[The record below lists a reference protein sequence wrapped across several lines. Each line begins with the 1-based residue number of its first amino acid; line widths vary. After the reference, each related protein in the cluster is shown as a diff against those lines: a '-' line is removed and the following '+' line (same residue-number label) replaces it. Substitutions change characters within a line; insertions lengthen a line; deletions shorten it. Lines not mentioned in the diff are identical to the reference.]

1 MMNFYIYDKNTGRIK
16 YKVDLSTP
24 VDNYPVKQNEAI
36 AEYNISREDMYH
48 DLENNKPKIRPSLD
62 ISSSTTINITSSY
75 VVENLP
81 QNSEIYID
89 GEFLTTINDGIL
101 ELDFPLSGNYEVK
114 FKLPF
119 PWISKTV
126 YVEVTE

>member
-1 MMNFYIYDKNTGRIK
+1 MMNFYIYNKNTGKIK

-62 ISSSTTINITSSY
+62 ISSSTTINITNSY

-89 GEFLTTINDGIL
+89 GEFLTTINDGTL